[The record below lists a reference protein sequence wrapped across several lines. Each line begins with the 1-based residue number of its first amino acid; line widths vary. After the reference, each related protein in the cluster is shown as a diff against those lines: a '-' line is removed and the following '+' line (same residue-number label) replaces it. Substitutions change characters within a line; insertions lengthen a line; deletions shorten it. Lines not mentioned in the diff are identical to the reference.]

1 MSSEAPPTDRHGSAL
16 GGPIEG
22 YAPESERPP
31 LGSYAA
37 MSTAFLAG
45 CIAFYASA
53 RRKDRLPEQIGTRD
67 LVLIGVATYKLSR
80 LIAKDKVTSF
90 LRAPFK
96 RYQGKAGPGE
106 LSEEARGEGF
116 QAAVGELLGCPY
128 CLGMWIAT
136 GMTAGLVAAPRETRL
151 AASTLSALT
160 LADFLQLAYG
170 IGQDRLQ
177 A

>member
-1 MSSEAPPTDRHGSAL
+1 MSPQPLRADRHGSPL

-45 CIAFYASA
+45 WIAFYVSA
-53 RRKDRLPEQIGTRD
+53 RRKDRLPEGIASRD
-67 LVLIGVATYKLSR
+67 LVLIGAATHKLSR

-96 RYQGKAGPGE
+96 RYEGKAGPAE
-106 LSEEARGEGF
+106 LSEKTRGEGL
-116 QAAVGELLGCPY
+116 QAAIGELLGCPY
-128 CLGMWIAT
+128 CLGLWISSAL
-136 GMTAGLVAAPRETRL
+136 TAGIVVAPRETRL
-151 AASTLSALT
+151 ATSTLTALT

-170 IGQDRLQ
+170 IGQEQL
-177 A
+177 

>member
-1 MSSEAPPTDRHGSAL
+1 MSSQPQRTDRSGSPL

-45 CIAFYASA
+45 CIGFYIAA
-53 RRKDRLPEQIGTRD
+53 RRKDRLPEQIDTRD
-67 LVLIGVATYKLSR
+67 LVLIGAATHKLSR
-80 LIAKDKVTSF
+80 LIAKDKVTTF

-96 RYQGKAGPGE
+96 RYQEKGGPSE
-106 LSEEARGEGF
+106 VSEETRGEGF

-128 CLGMWIAT
+128 CLGLWISA
-136 GMTAGLVAAPRETRL
+136 GMTVGLVAAPRETRL
-151 AASTLSALT
+151 AASALSALT

-170 IGQDRLQ
+170 IGQEQL
-177 A
+177 

>member
-1 MSSEAPPTDRHGSAL
+1 MGERDLDRHGSPL
-16 GGPIEG
+16 GSPVQG

-45 CIAFYASA
+45 CIAFYVDA
-53 RRKDRLPEQIGTRD
+53 RREDRLPEGISTRD
-67 LVLIGVATYKLSR
+67 LVLIGAATHKLSR

-96 RYQGKAGPGE
+96 RYEGKGGPAE
-106 LSEEARGEGF
+106 VSEKTRGDGF
-116 QAAVGELLGCPY
+116 QGAVGELLGCPY
-128 CLGMWIAT
+128 CLGLWISSA
-136 GMTAGLVAAPRETRL
+136 MTAGIVVAPRETRL
-151 AASTLSALT
+151 ATSVLSALT

-170 IGQDRLQ
+170 IGQERL
-177 A
+177 

>member
-1 MSSEAPPTDRHGSAL
+1 MGERDLDHHGSPL
-16 GGPIEG
+16 GSPVEG

-45 CIAFYASA
+45 CIAFYVDA
-53 RRKDRLPEQIGTRD
+53 RRKDRLPEGISTRD
-67 LVLIGVATYKLSR
+67 LVLIGAATHKLSR

-96 RYQGKAGPGE
+96 RYEGKGGPAE
-106 LSEEARGEGF
+106 VSEKTRGDGF
-116 QAAVGELLGCPY
+116 QGAVGELLGCPY
-128 CLGMWIAT
+128 CLGLWISSA
-136 GMTAGLVAAPRETRL
+136 MTAGIVVAPRETRL
-151 AASTLSALT
+151 ATSVLSALT

-170 IGQDRLQ
+170 IGQERL
-177 A
+177 

>member
-1 MSSEAPPTDRHGSAL
+1 MNSSVETDRHGSPL
-16 GGPIEG
+16 GSPIEG

-45 CIAFYASA
+45 CIAFYVSA
-53 RRKDRLPEQIGTRD
+53 RRKDRLPERIESRD
-67 LVLIGVATYKLSR
+67 LVLIGAATHKLSR

-96 RYQGKAGPGE
+96 RYEGEGGPSE
-106 LSEEARGEGF
+106 LSEETRGEGF

-128 CLGMWIAT
+128 CLGMWISAA
-136 GMTAGLVAAPRETRL
+136 MTAGIVVAPRETRL
-151 AASTLSALT
+151 ATSALSALT

-170 IGQDRLQ
+170 IGQDQL
-177 A
+177 

>member
-1 MSSEAPPTDRHGSAL
+1 MSERDPDTHGSPL

-45 CIAFYASA
+45 CIAFYISA
-53 RRKDRLPEQIGTRD
+53 RRKDRLPEGIATRD
-67 LVLIGVATYKLSR
+67 LVLIGAATHKLSR

-96 RYQGKAGPGE
+96 RYEGKAGPAE
-106 LSEEARGEGF
+106 LNEKTRGEGF
-116 QAAVGELLGCPY
+116 QAVVGELLGCPY
-128 CLGMWIAT
+128 CLGLWISSA
-136 GMTAGLVAAPRETRL
+136 MTAGVVVAPRETRL
-151 AASTLSALT
+151 ATSTLTALT

-170 IGQDRLQ
+170 IGQERLQ
-177 A
+177 G